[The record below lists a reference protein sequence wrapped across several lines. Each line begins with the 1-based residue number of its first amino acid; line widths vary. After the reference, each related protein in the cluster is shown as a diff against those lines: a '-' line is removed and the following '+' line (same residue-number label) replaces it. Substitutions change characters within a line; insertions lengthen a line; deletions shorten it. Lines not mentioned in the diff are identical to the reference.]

1 MASQVQCECG
11 YVARADTDDA
21 VVGLI
26 QEHLRLDHPELAGT
40 VEEDV
45 IRGWIEVVG

>member
-1 MASQVQCECG
+1 MVQIQCECG
-11 YVARADTDDA
+11 YVARDATDDA

-26 QEHLRLDHPELAGT
+26 QEHMRLDHPELART
-40 VEEDV
+40 VGVND